1 MSKLVI
7 DVSQF
12 QGTIDWA
19 KVAPQVSAAIIRLG
33 YRGYGAAGTLCT
45 DPMYERNMR
54 GAIAAGLPVGVYW
67 CSQALSDAEA
77 LEEARYCVDKLR
89 GYQLTYPVLLDSEH
103 MGPNA
108 SGRADKLSKA
118 LRTRFGLKWAR
129 AMQDAGYIVGLY
141 CSESWFTAGIE
152 GASFSSE
159 GFDIWI
165 AKYSSQPPA
174 YRCDAWQFTSTARM
188 DGISTNVDQNH
199 VYKNYDAVG
208 GIADTIANCKADL
221 IQIDTAYWTR
231 VLIGQTVASGA
242 NIQSL
247 INKYHFAVFLRRQFA
262 EGKTPE
268 ETVTIAVED
277 IGMDSPDYW
286 LDVIE
291 GRREASPANV
301 KALMDKYHQALAAVT

>member
-12 QGTIDWA
+12 QGVIDWA

-108 SGRADKLSKA
+108 SGRADKIGKA
-118 LRTRFGLKWAR
+118 RRTQYGLTWAR
-129 AMQDAGYIVGLY
+129 AMRDAGYIVGLY
-141 CSESWFTAGIE
+141 CSESWYTAEIDGY
-152 GASFSSE
+152 AFDDD

-165 AKYSSQPPA
+165 AKYSQYAPK

-199 VYKNYDAVG
+199 VYKDYGDDG
-208 GIADTIANCKADL
+208 GIADTIANGVADIGL
-221 IQIDTAYWTR
+221 DASYWTR
-231 VLIGQTVASGA
+231 VLSGKTVASGA
-242 NIQSL
+242 NIKAL
-247 INKYHFAVFLRRQFA
+247 MDKYHVAMLDAEDTVSNAVDEIQ
-262 EGKTPE
+262 
-268 ETVTIAVED
+268 
-277 IGMDSPDYW
+277 MDSPEYW
-286 LDVIE
+286 IEVIL
-291 GRREASPANV
+291 GKKDASAANV
-301 KALMDKYHQALAAVT
+301 KALMDKYHKTLEELQ

>member
-108 SGRADKLSKA
+108 SGRADKIGKTR
-118 LRTRFGLKWAR
+118 RTQYGLTWAR
-129 AMQDAGYIVGLY
+129 AMRDAGYTVGLY
-141 CSESWFTAGIE
+141 CSESWYTAEIDGD
-152 GASFSSE
+152 AFFYN
-159 GFDIWI
+159 GFDIWL
-165 AKYSSQPPA
+165 AKYSATPPKYA
-174 YRCDAWQFTSTARM
+174 CHAWQFTSTARM
-188 DGISTNVDQNH
+188 DGISTSVDQNH
-199 VYKNYDAVG
+199 VYKDYGAGG
-208 GIADTIANCKADL
+208 GIADTIARGAEDIGL
-221 IQIDTAYWTR
+221 DAAYWTR
-231 VLIGQTVASGA
+231 VLSGQAAASGA
-242 NIQSL
+242 NIKAL
-247 INKYHFAVFLRRQFA
+247 MDKYHIAMLGPDDTVENAVA
-262 EGKTPE
+262 E
-268 ETVTIAVED
+268 

-291 GRREASPANV
+291 GRREASAANV
-301 KALMDKYHQALAAVT
+301 KALMDKYHAALADVT

>member
-108 SGRADKLSKA
+108 SGRADKIGKA
-118 LRTRFGLKWAR
+118 RRTQYGLTWAR
-129 AMQDAGYIVGLY
+129 AMRDAGYTVGLY
-141 CSESWFTAGIE
+141 CSESWYTAEIDGD
-152 GASFSSE
+152 AFVKN
-159 GFDIWI
+159 GFDIWL
-165 AKYSSQPPA
+165 AKYSSTPPKHP
-174 YRCDAWQFTSTARM
+174 CDAWQFTSSARM

-199 VYKNYDAVG
+199 VYKDYGAG
-208 GIADTIANCKADL
+208 SGIAETIANGVEDIGLDA
-221 IQIDTAYWTR
+221 AYWTR
-231 VLIGQTVASGA
+231 ILSCRAVVSGQ
-242 NIQSL
+242 NIKAL
-247 INKYHFAVFLRRQFA
+247 MDKYHIAMLEPDDTVENAVN
-262 EGKTPE
+262 EC
-268 ETVTIAVED
+268 
-277 IGMDSPDYW
+277 GMDSPEYW

-291 GRREASPANV
+291 GRREASAANV
-301 KALMDKYHQALAAVT
+301 QALMDKYHAALAEVKK

>member
-12 QGTIDWA
+12 QGAIDWK

-45 DPMYERNMR
+45 DPMFQRNMD

-77 LEEARYCVDKLR
+77 LEEARYCIDKLQ
-89 GYQLTYPVLLDSEH
+89 GYKLTYPVLLDSET

-108 SGRADKLSKA
+108 SGRADKIGKA
-118 LRTRFGLKWAR
+118 RRTQYGLTWAR
-129 AMQDAGYIVGLY
+129 AMRDAGYIVGLY
-141 CSESWFTAGIE
+141 CSESWYTAEIDGY
-152 GASFSSE
+152 AFDDD

-165 AKYSSQPPA
+165 AKYSQYAPK

-199 VYKNYDAVG
+199 VYKDYGDDG
-208 GIADTIANCKADL
+208 GIADTIANGVADIGL
-221 IQIDTAYWTR
+221 DASYWTR
-231 VLIGQTVASGA
+231 VLSGKTVASGA
-242 NIQSL
+242 NIKAL
-247 INKYHFAVFLRRQFA
+247 MDKYHLKMTDAQGTIDHAVA
-262 EGKTPE
+262 E
-268 ETVTIAVED
+268 
-277 IGMDSPDYW
+277 IGMDSPEYW
-286 LDVIE
+286 LDVLE

-301 KALMDKYHQALAAVT
+301 KALMDKYHEALAAVK

>member
-12 QGTIDWA
+12 QGAIDWK

-45 DPMYERNMR
+45 DPMFQRNMD

-77 LEEARYCVDKLR
+77 LEEARYCIDKLR

-108 SGRADKLSKA
+108 SGRADKIGKA
-118 LRTRFGLKWAR
+118 RRTQYGLTWAR
-129 AMQDAGYIVGLY
+129 AMQDAGYTVGLY
-141 CSESWFTAGIE
+141 CSESWYTAEIDGFAFVE
-152 GASFSSE
+152 D
-159 GFDIWI
+159 GFDLWL
-165 AKYSSQPPA
+165 AKYSQTPPR
-174 YRCDAWQFTSTARM
+174 YTCDAWQFTSTARM
-188 DGISTNVDQNH
+188 DGITTNVDQNH
-199 VYKNYDAVG
+199 VYKDYGAGGG
-208 GIADTIANCKADL
+208 GIAETIAHGVEDIGLDA
-221 IQIDTAYWTR
+221 AYWTR
-231 VLIGQTVASGA
+231 VIGGQAVASGA
-242 NIQSL
+242 NIKAL
-247 INKYHFAVFLRRQFA
+247 MDKYHIAML
-262 EGKTPE
+262 GPDD
-268 ETVTIAVED
+268 TVENAVED

-301 KALMDKYHQALAAVT
+301 KALMDKYHEALAAVK

>member
-103 MGPNA
+103 MGPGA
-108 SGRADKLSKA
+108 SGRADKIGKA
-118 LRTRFGLKWAR
+118 RRTQYGLTWAR
-129 AMQDAGYIVGLY
+129 AMRDAGYTVGFY
-141 CSESWFTAGIE
+141 CSESWYAAEID
-152 GASFSSE
+152 GARFDAE
-159 GFDIWI
+159 GFDIWL
-165 AKYSSQPPA
+165 AKYASQPPA

-188 DGISTNVDQNH
+188 DGIDSRVDQNH
-199 VYKNYDAVG
+199 VYKDYGASS
-208 GIADTIANCKADL
+208 GIADTIAHGAADIGL
-221 IQIDTAYWTR
+221 DAAYWTR
-231 VLIGQTVASGA
+231 VLSGQAAASGQ
-242 NIQSL
+242 NIKAL
-247 INKYHFAVFLRRQFA
+247 MDKYHAAML
-262 EGKTPE
+262 GPDD
-268 ETVTIAVED
+268 TVENAVEE
-277 IGMDSPDYW
+277 IGMDSPEYW

-291 GRREASPANV
+291 GRREASAANV
-301 KALMDKYHQALAAVT
+301 KALMDKYHAALATNT

>member
-108 SGRADKLSKA
+108 SGRADKIGKA
-118 LRTRFGLKWAR
+118 RRTQYGLTWAR
-129 AMQDAGYIVGLY
+129 AMRDAGYIVGLY
-141 CSESWFTAGIE
+141 CSESWYTAEIDGY
-152 GASFSSE
+152 AFDDD

-165 AKYSSQPPA
+165 AKYSQYAPK

-199 VYKNYDAVG
+199 VYKDYGDDG
-208 GIADTIANCKADL
+208 GIADTIANGVADIGL
-221 IQIDTAYWTR
+221 DASYWTR
-231 VLIGQTVASGA
+231 VLSGKTVASGA
-242 NIQSL
+242 NIKAL
-247 INKYHFAVFLRRQFA
+247 MDKYHVAMLDAEDTVSNAVDEIQ
-262 EGKTPE
+262 
-268 ETVTIAVED
+268 
-277 IGMDSPDYW
+277 MDSPEYW
-286 LDVIE
+286 IEVIL
-291 GRREASPANV
+291 GKKDASAANV
-301 KALMDKYHQALAAVT
+301 KALMDKYHKTLEELQ